1 MILKSKQIN
10 LGKTSL
16 GKQRGKRSILR
27 DGAENRANGG
37 QGHTCVGALINQ
49 VLKELDSPN
58 LGFFSHAV
66 WGSLWGSGFLVQ
78 NGLGFLQRL
87 LDSTNTQF

>member
-16 GKQRGKRSILR
+16 GKQGGKRSILR

-58 LGFFSHAV
+58 LGFFLMLCGAV
-66 WGSLWGSGFLVQ
+66 FGAVCSWFKMA
-78 NGLGFLQRL
+78 
-87 LDSTNTQF
+87 